1 MACRWPCRHLLF
13 VFRGLRCVL
22 LLSVGWGFIDLILG
36 INLSFIITSIVSYAK
51 SCNLST
57 QQVSGSGLA
66 LARIPIEQDAAY
78 WEWHVN
84 LPGLPRAPSEDEDL
98 EAVQMNGDDDPD
110 AIKFGVA
117 TRKDRNFY
125 KMLDSVEDEGGM
137 FFPVVSLS

>member
-1 MACRWPCRHLLF
+1 M
-13 VFRGLRCVL
+13 
-22 LLSVGWGFIDLILG
+22 
-36 INLSFIITSIVSYAK
+36 
-51 SCNLST
+51 
-57 QQVSGSGLA
+57 SGSGLA

-98 EAVQMNGDDDPD
+98 EDVQMNGEDDPD